1 LVEEVVDELREANK
15 DREIDVTVGDLPPCK
30 ADASLLKQ
38 VFRNLLGNAFKFTG
52 TQAHPRIE
60 VGWPHGPCVL
70 VVDDEAANR
79 DWLKQVLEPAG
90 FTVLLANG
98 GQEAIEVARARRPD
112 LLMLDLLM
120 LDLLMLDLLM
130 PKVNGFD
137 VVEALSEHEATKTI
151 PIMVL
156 TAKHLTG
163 ADIDQLSHWRG
174 GGGHGERYKLAFPL
188 KRAAPI
194 ARTGL
199 PTAVASGPEQ
209 TGGCP
214 KRGVVHDTDLLGCF
228 YRL

>member
-60 VGWPHGPCVL
+60 VGWLHGPCVL

-90 FTVLLANG
+90 FTVLLAKG
-98 GQEAIEVARARRPD
+98 GQEAIEVARARKPD
-112 LLMLDLLM
+112 LVI
-120 LDLLMLDLLM
+120 LDLLM

-137 VVEALSEHEATKTI
+137 VVEALSEQEATKAI